1 MTHDPAKSPVALIDH
16 ILQRYHAE
24 HRADLAALLPLAR
37 KVETV
42 HGDQEDAPHG
52 VTDLLSA
59 LATDLEQHMAKEE
72 QVLFPLMRQGGHPMI
87 SQPIAVMRQDH
98 AEAEALTEK
107 LRLLTRDFTPPAGA
121 CGSWRG
127 LYAGIEKLVSDLKE
141 HMILENDVLFPAFAP
156 VA

>member
-87 SQPIAVMRQDH
+87 AQPISVMLQDH
-98 AEAEALTEK
+98 AEAELLVEK
-107 LRLLTRDFTPPAGA
+107 LRLLTCDFTAPAGA

-127 LYAGIEKLVSDLKE
+127 LYAGIEKLVTDLKE
-141 HMILENDVLFPAFAP
+141 HMILENEVLFPAFAP